1 MHPGPDHADVRP
13 PGTDPYAVLGLE
25 RDCTAEQI
33 RAAYRILARQHH
45 PDLNPG
51 SPVAAETTLGIN
63 AAYETLGDPARREA
77 HDRAHDARTSAAP
90 GRRRGAAVR
99 DIAQDVHLRIQ
110 EFLRG
115 TSLQVRVVDPAV
127 PTGPET
133 YVLEIPPGTAVG
145 ARFRIARS
153 ADAGGG
159 TVVVRVR
166 ALPDPRFKVRG
177 ADLRCDLRIST
188 HRATQGGPETVTGP
202 TGSALRVQIPRGA
215 RRGEEIRVE
224 GEGLPRKNG
233 GPGDLWVRI
242 LYRPEVKIT
251 RAARPGPG

>member
-1 MHPGPDHADVRP
+1 MRP
-13 PGTDPYAVLGLE
+13 PGPDPYAVLGLE
-25 RDCTAEQI
+25 RDCTNEQI

-51 SPVAAETTLGIN
+51 SPEAADITRALN

-77 HDRAHDARTSAAP
+77 HDRAQDARTSAA
-90 GRRRGAAVR
+90 GGQRRGAAVR

-115 TSLQVRVVDPAV
+115 TTLQVRVVDPAV

-133 YVLEIPPGTAVG
+133 YPLEIPPGTAVG
-145 ARFRIARS
+145 VRFRVVRS
-153 ADAGGG
+153 AEAGGG

-202 TGSALRVQIPRGA
+202 TGSALRVQIPRGVK
-215 RRGEEIRVE
+215 RGEEIRVD
-224 GEGLPRKNG
+224 GEGLPRTNG
-233 GPGDLWVRI
+233 GRGDLWVRI
-242 LYRPEVKIT
+242 IYRPEVRIT
-251 RAARPGPG
+251 RAARREPD

>member
-1 MHPGPDHADVRP
+1 VRP
-13 PGTDPYAVLGLE
+13 PGPDPYAVLGLE
-25 RDCTAEQI
+25 RDCTDEQI

-51 SPVAAETTLGIN
+51 SPEAADITRALN

-77 HDRAHDARTSAAP
+77 HDRATDPRKSAAG
-90 GRRRGAAVR
+90 GRRRGTAVR

-127 PTGPET
+127 PTGAET
-133 YVLEIPPGTAVG
+133 YPLEIPPGTAVG
-145 ARFRIARS
+145 ARFRVARS

-202 TGSALRVQIPRGA
+202 TGTALRVQIPRGVK
-215 RRGEEIRVE
+215 RGEEIRVD
-224 GEGLPRKNG
+224 GEGLPRTNG
-233 GPGDLWVRI
+233 SRGDLWVRI
-242 LYRPEVKIT
+242 VYRPEVRIT
-251 RAARPGPG
+251 RASGNDAD

>member
-1 MHPGPDHADVRP
+1 M
-13 PGTDPYAVLGLE
+13 LGLE
-25 RDCTAEQI
+25 RDCTNEQI

-51 SPVAAETTLGIN
+51 SPEAAETTRDLN

-77 HDRAHDARTSAAP
+77 HDRAQDARTSGG

-133 YVLEIPPGTAVG
+133 YPLEIPPGTAVG
-145 ARFRIARS
+145 ARFRVARS
-153 ADAGGG
+153 ADTGGG

-202 TGSALRVQIPRGA
+202 TGSALRVQIPRGV
-215 RRGEEIRVE
+215 RRGEEIRVD
-224 GEGLPRKNG
+224 GEGLPRTNG
-233 GPGDLWVRI
+233 GRGDLWVRI
-242 LYRPEVKIT
+242 VYRPEVRIT
-251 RAARPGPG
+251 RAVRSDAD

>member
-1 MHPGPDHADVRP
+1 MRP
-13 PGTDPYAVLGLE
+13 PGPDPYAVLGLE
-25 RDCTAEQI
+25 RDCTNEQI

-51 SPVAAETTLGIN
+51 SPEAADITRALN
-63 AAYETLGDPARREA
+63 AAYETLGDPTRREA
-77 HDRAHDARTSAAP
+77 PDRAQDARTSSAG

-99 DIAQDVHLRIQ
+99 NITQDVHLRIQ

-115 TSLQVRVVDPAV
+115 ASLHVRVVDPAV
-127 PTGPET
+127 PTGAET
-133 YVLEIPPGTAVG
+133 YPLEIPPGTAVG
-145 ARFRIARS
+145 ARFRVARS

-202 TGSALRVQIPRGA
+202 TGTALRVQIPRGVK
-215 RRGEEIRVE
+215 RGEEIRVD
-224 GEGLPRKNG
+224 GEGLPRTNG
-233 GPGDLWVRI
+233 GRGDLWVRI
-242 LYRPEVKIT
+242 LYRLEVRIT
-251 RAARPGPG
+251 RAARSDAD